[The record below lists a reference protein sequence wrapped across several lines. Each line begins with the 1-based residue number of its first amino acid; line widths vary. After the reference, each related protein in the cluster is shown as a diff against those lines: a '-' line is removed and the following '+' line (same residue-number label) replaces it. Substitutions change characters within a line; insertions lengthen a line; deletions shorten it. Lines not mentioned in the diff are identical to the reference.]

1 MHSLATIKRLNALPP
16 TSPRC
21 RPGDLAVIVVA
32 DYKTNLGRIVRVIK
46 ADDGTGDI
54 DFGCREIVWFV
65 ESAQS
70 LTWTVGKKRYRRKY
84 GPAPDCQ
91 LQPIRGEPIQQSVL
105 TESVLKAPRLK
116 EIDHV
121 QP

>member
-1 MHSLATIKRLNALPP
+1 
-16 TSPRC
+16 
-21 RPGDLAVIVVA
+21 LAVIVVA